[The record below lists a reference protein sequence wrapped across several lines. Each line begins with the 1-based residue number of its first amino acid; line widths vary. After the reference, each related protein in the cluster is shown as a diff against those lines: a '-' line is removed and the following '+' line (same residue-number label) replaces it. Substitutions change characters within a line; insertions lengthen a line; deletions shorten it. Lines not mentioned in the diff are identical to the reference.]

1 MYNNLTLPKG
11 YSLESNPKLAYNQ
24 NSDTLYLT
32 VKSGADLLLA
42 GVSFDRTPGRF
53 QWEWSHSWKRIDDFS
68 FNKAGEL
75 VVLGETAFGKA
86 YKFQP
91 AIVPFPDAAVT
102 LPQVI
107 ASSRTGDSIVIQKDT
122 FITILNPSNQQEKI
136 NFPISDK
143 IVLAAL
149 NVDGDIVITQDING
163 KWRWFQIGKPTTYLD
178 LGAALSMA
186 FLTNT
191 VFYLET
197 SE

>member
-1 MYNNLTLPKG
+1 M
-11 YSLESNPKLAYNQ
+11 
-24 NSDTLYLT
+24 
-32 VKSGADLLLA
+32 
-42 GVSFDRTPGRF
+42 
-53 QWEWSHSWKRIDDFS
+53 
-68 FNKAGEL
+68 
-75 VVLGETAFGKA
+75 
-86 YKFQP
+86 
-91 AIVPFPDAAVT
+91 T

-163 KWRWFQIGKPTTYLD
+163 KWRWFQIGKPTTGLD
-178 LGAALSMA
+178 LGVALSMA

-191 VFYLET
+191 VFYFET